1 MKECF
6 AFGGQGKE
14 KREVGGVFLLY
25 LFGPEGGEV
34 SWRSIHD
41 FLFPLGF

>member
-1 MKECF
+1 MHAKKEGIVGDLMKECF

-34 SWRSIHD
+34 S
-41 FLFPLGF
+41 